1 MSFNKAVPV
10 QDLYVTIL
18 IILSLEVKRH
28 IPRRNAPL
36 EINMATHQKA

>member
-1 MSFNKAVPV
+1 MSFNKAVPI

-28 IPRRNAPL
+28 TL
-36 EINMATHQKA
+36 